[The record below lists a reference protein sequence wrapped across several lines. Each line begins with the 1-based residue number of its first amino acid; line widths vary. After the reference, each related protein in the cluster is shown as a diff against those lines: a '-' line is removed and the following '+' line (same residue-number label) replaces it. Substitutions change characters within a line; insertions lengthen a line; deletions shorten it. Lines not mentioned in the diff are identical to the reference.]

1 MFEARRS
8 ALTDH
13 IATDVF
19 ARRRSARLL
28 AVCALTLGLLGGATG
43 CSLLNQLVPGSA
55 PVRDAETGQIT
66 EGNTNAEVFS
76 IRVGDCLNTD
86 DTMSGEISSVPVV
99 PCDQPHADEV
109 FLAYDLEDAEFPGTD
124 EVANAAYE
132 RCAMEFEAF
141 VGIPYAESVL
151 DVWPMYPTLNS
162 WNDGDREV
170 LCVVY
175 DPAARTIGSLAG
187 AAR

>member
-1 MFEARRS
+1 MSGKSRRTMQWL
-8 ALTDH
+8 ALQLP
-13 IATDVF
+13 V
-19 ARRRSARLL
+19 
-28 AVCALTLGLLGGATG
+28 VCLTG

-141 VGIPYAESVL
+141 DTSISIFFETMGRPSRSKTNQSRCPSPCFAGKT
-151 DVWPMYPTLNS
+151 WATPTKRPL
-162 WNDGDREV
+162 GTT
-170 LCVVY
+170 L
-175 DPAARTIGSLAG
+175 G
-187 AAR
+187 AMGLMKS